1 MKVRIKT
8 KSYVISVSLG
18 TGCYRHI
25 RISGKATL
33 EDLSDA
39 ILDAFDFDNDHLHAF
54 FMNNRAWDDMD
65 CYYSPYAEEDGFR
78 TTDSYKLQFINL
90 EIGKKFLYI
99 FDFGDD
105 WRFQCKVLNI
115 LDEDTKEPVVVRTK
129 GAAPMQYPNFD
140 EEDEY
145 YDDDEYFD
153 DEDEYFDDDEE
164 IPELEKPL
172 VPVPDELYD
181 TALRFKKVK
190 LWNKLYDTDFFAV
203 KLSNGEIGYCNV
215 MGRNGEFYGMSLYI
229 GENGFSSF
237 YNILGPQYSN
247 NDEALFE
254 CMISQECL
262 QICFDNKD
270 GLRLADFNSVQDYAK
285 RNGVNFRGAH
295 SYPAILR
302 MKSHCMPWYVEDK
315 KEYELLREA
324 LEAAIFV
331 SEKLK
336 GTSAEKLG
344 FTESFE
350 IPYLVPNGDSFD
362 WQTTQLPNKTEKNL
376 PAPSLSKSKVSKLK
390 ALKQLNKWECKVIH
404 IREACQEAPTAA
416 PYFPT
421 LLIAVECRND
431 YILPV
436 DLVRDYGANAQKML
450 ENFADELL
458 KYKRLPKTICVSDDR
473 TYSLLRSFSKDCGV
487 ELKMVDTV
495 AKADDIANKMNYAS
509 ESDDFDSMLQI
520 MEILDRLSVDELKTM
535 PSELKTVCIQMIDEG
550 LFEPDLEAKLKRA
563 FNIK

>member
-8 KSYVISVSLG
+8 KSYVISVSLD

-33 EDLSDA
+33 EELSDA
-39 ILDAFDFDNDHLHAF
+39 ILDAFNFDNDHLHAF
-54 FMNNRAWDDMD
+54 FMNNRAWDEMD
-65 CYYSPYAEEDGFR
+65 CYYSPYAEEDEFCS
-78 TTDSYKLQFINL
+78 TDACNLQFLNL

-105 WRFQCKVLNI
+105 WRFQCKVLKI

-129 GAAPMQYPNFD
+129 GAAPMQYSEFD
-140 EEDEY
+140 EEDSY

-153 DEDEYFDDDEE
+153 DKDEYFDDDEE
-164 IPELEKPL
+164 IIELEKPL
-172 VPVPDELYD
+172 IPVPDELYD

-190 LWNKLYDTDFFAV
+190 LWNKLYDTDIFAV
-203 KLSNGEIGYCNV
+203 KLSNEEIGYCSI
-215 MGRNGEFYGMSLYI
+215 MGKKGEFYGLSLYI
-229 GENGFSSF
+229 GEKGLSS
-237 YNILGPQYSN
+237 YYRILDPQYTKD
-247 NDEALFE
+247 DEAIFE

-270 GLRLADFNSVQDYAK
+270 GLRLADLNSVQDYAK

-295 SYPAILR
+295 SYPAILC
-302 MKSHCMPWYVEDK
+302 MKPYYMPWYVEDK
-315 KEYELLREA
+315 NEYGLLKET

-344 FTESFE
+344 FTESSE
-350 IPYLVPNGDSFD
+350 IPFLVPNGDSFD
-362 WQTTQLPNKTEKNL
+362 WQTMQLPNDTAKDF
-376 PAPSLSKSKVSKLK
+376 PAPSLSKSKISKLK
-390 ALKQLNKWECKVIH
+390 ALKQLNKWECKVIY
-404 IREACQEAPTAA
+404 IKKAGQDAPDDA
-416 PYFPT
+416 PYFPN
-421 LLIAVECRND
+421 LMIAIECRNNH
-431 YILPV
+431 ILPV
-436 DLVRDYGANAQKML
+436 EPVRDYDINAQVIL
-450 ENFADELL
+450 DSFADELL

-473 TYSLLRSFSKDCGV
+473 TYSLLQSFCKDCGV

-495 AKADDIANKMNYAS
+495 AKADDIANKMNYVN
-509 ESDDFDSMLQI
+509 ESDEFDSFMQI

-535 PSELKTVCIQMIDEG
+535 PSELKTVCIQMIDNG
-550 LFEPDLEAKLKRA
+550 LLEPDLEAKLKRA

>member
-33 EDLSDA
+33 EELSDA

-54 FMNNRAWDDMD
+54 FMNNRAWDEVD
-65 CYYSPYAEEDGFR
+65 CYYSPYAEEGEFCS
-78 TTDSYKLQFINL
+78 TDACKLQFLNL

-129 GAAPMQYPNFD
+129 GAAPMQYPDFD
-140 EEDEY
+140 EEDAC
-145 YDDDEYFD
+145 YDDDEYFA

-164 IPELEKPL
+164 ITELEKPL

-190 LWNKLYDTDFFAV
+190 LWNKLYDTDIFAV
-203 KLSNGEIGYCNV
+203 KLSNGEIGYCSITGNS
-215 MGRNGEFYGMSLYI
+215 GEYYALSLYI
-229 GENGFSSF
+229 GEKGLSS
-237 YNILGPQYSN
+237 YYRILDPQYSQ

-270 GLRLADFNSVQDYAK
+270 GLRLADLNSVQDYAK
-285 RNGVNFRGAH
+285 RNGVNLRGAH

-302 MKSHCMPWYVEDK
+302 MNSYCMPWYVEDK
-315 KEYELLREA
+315 KEYGLLREA

-336 GTSAEKLG
+336 GTSAEKIG
-344 FTESFE
+344 FTESSE
-350 IPYLVPNGDSFD
+350 IPYLVPNGNSFD
-362 WQTTQLPNKTEKNL
+362 WQTMQLPNELIEDL

-390 ALKQLNKWECKVIH
+390 ALKQLNKWECKVIY
-404 IREACQEAPTAA
+404 IKKAGQDALDDA
-416 PYFPT
+416 PYFPAVM
-421 LLIAVECRND
+421 IAIECRNNH
-431 YILPV
+431 ILPV
-436 DLVRDYGANAQKML
+436 EPVRDYDINAQITL
-450 ENFADELL
+450 DSFADELL

-473 TYSLLRSFSKDCGV
+473 TYNLLQSFCKDCGV
-487 ELKMVDTV
+487 ELKIVDAV
-495 AKADDIANKMNYAS
+495 AKADDIAYKMNYIS
-509 ESDDFDSMLQI
+509 ESDEFDSLLQT

-535 PSELKTVCIQMIDEG
+535 PSELKTVCIQMIDDG
-550 LFEPDLEAKLKRA
+550 LFEPDLAAKLKRA

>member
-1 MKVRIKT
+1 MKVKIKT

-33 EDLSDA
+33 EELSDA
-39 ILDAFDFDNDHLHAF
+39 ILDAFDFANDHLHAF

-78 TTDSYKLQFINL
+78 TTDACKLQFLNL

-129 GAAPMQYPNFD
+129 GAAPMQYPVFD
-140 EEDEY
+140 DEDEY

-164 IPELEKPL
+164 ISELEKPL

-229 GENGFSSF
+229 GENGFSSL

-262 QICFDNKD
+262 QICFNNKD
-270 GLRLADFNSVQDYAK
+270 GMRLADLNSVQEYTK
-285 RNGVNFRGAH
+285 RNGVNLRGAN

-302 MKSHCMPWYVEDK
+302 MKSYYMPWYVEDK

-344 FTESFE
+344 FIESSE

-362 WQTTQLPNKTEKNL
+362 WQTTQLPNKTAKNL

-404 IREACQEAPTAA
+404 IRKACQEESTDA
-416 PYFPT
+416 PYFPA
-421 LLIAVECRND
+421 LLIAIECRNE

-436 DLVRDYGANAQKML
+436 ESVCDYNINAQKIL
-450 ENFADELL
+450 DSFADELL

-473 TYSLLRSFSKDCGV
+473 TYSLLQSFSKDCGV

-495 AKADDIANKMNYAS
+495 AKAEDIAHKMNYIC
-509 ESDDFDSMLQI
+509 ESDELDSMLQT

-535 PSELKTVCIQMIDEG
+535 PSELKTVCIQMMNDG
-550 LFEPDLEAKLKRA
+550 LLEPDLEAKLKRA

>member
-33 EDLSDA
+33 EELSDA

-54 FMNNRAWDDMD
+54 FMNNRAWDEED
-65 CYYSPYAEEDGFR
+65 CYYSPYAEEDEFCS
-78 TTDSYKLQFINL
+78 TDSCKLQFINL

-129 GAAPMQYPNFD
+129 GAAPMQYPEFD
-140 EEDEY
+140 EDDEFY
-145 YDDDEYFD
+145 NDDEYFD
-153 DEDEYFDDDEE
+153 DEDGYFDDDEE
-164 IPELEKPL
+164 ITELEKPL

-190 LWNKLYDTDFFAV
+190 LWNKLYDTDIFAV
-203 KLSNGEIGYCNV
+203 KLSNGEIGYCSITGNS
-215 MGRNGEFYGMSLYI
+215 GEYYALSLYI
-229 GENGFSSF
+229 GEKGLSS
-237 YNILGPQYSN
+237 YYRILDPQYIKD
-247 NDEALFE
+247 DEALFE

-270 GLRLADFNSVQDYAK
+270 GLRLADLNSVQDYAK
-285 RNGVNFRGAH
+285 RNGVNLRGAH

-302 MKSHCMPWYVEDK
+302 MKSYYMPWYVEDK

-344 FTESFE
+344 FTESSE

-362 WQTTQLPNKTEKNL
+362 WQTVQLPNETAENF
-376 PAPSLSKSKVSKLK
+376 PTPSLSKSKVSELK
-390 ALKQLNKWECKVIH
+390 ALKQLNKWECKVIY
-404 IREACQEAPTAA
+404 IKKAGQDAPDDA

-421 LLIAVECRND
+421 VMIAIECRNNH
-431 YILPV
+431 ILPV
-436 DLVRDYGANAQKML
+436 EPVRDYDINAQIML
-450 ENFADELL
+450 DSFADELL

-473 TYSLLRSFSKDCGV
+473 TYSLLQSFCKDCGV
-487 ELKMVDTV
+487 ELKIVDAV
-495 AKADDIANKMNYAS
+495 AKADDIAYKMNYAS
-509 ESDDFDSMLQI
+509 ESDEFDSLLQT

-535 PSELKTVCIQMIDEG
+535 PSELKTVCIQMIDDG
-550 LFEPDLEAKLKRA
+550 LLEPDLEAKLKRA